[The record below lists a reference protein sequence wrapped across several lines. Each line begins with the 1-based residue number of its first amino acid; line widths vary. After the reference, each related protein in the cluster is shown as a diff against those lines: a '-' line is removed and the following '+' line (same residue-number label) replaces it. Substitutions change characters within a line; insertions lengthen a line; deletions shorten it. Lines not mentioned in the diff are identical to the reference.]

1 MRRTIGWFC
10 LSALLLTGCA
20 SVGPPSIARDRFDYD
35 HAVTTSWKRM
45 MLLNL
50 VKLRYG
56 DTPMFLDVASI
67 INSYTL
73 EAQINLGATW
83 AASPGWDTG
92 TLGGSG
98 HYADRPTI
106 TYNPLLGERFTRSLM
121 TPIPPGVVVSL
132 IQSGWAADAVLQMMV
147 SSINGVQNRFGG
159 GARARGADPE
169 FQKIG
174 ATLRRIQASGVV
186 GMRVEKTKENEWAVM
201 TLHRKNVTP
210 ELQEDIRTLRGLLG
224 IRQDAKDIRVVYGS
238 APQNDEEL
246 AMVTRSFLE
255 ILIDTAASI
264 EVPDTHVGDGS
275 VTRTAVFD
283 TDAVV
288 GYKPMIRIRSG
299 RDNPGDAFVSI
310 PYGDHWYW
318 IENRDYR
325 SKQVF
330 SFLMIIFSLTDAGPA
345 KGQPIVTIPAG

>member
-1 MRRTIGWFC
+1 MRLPIGWFC

-20 SVGPPSIARDRFDYD
+20 SMGPPTIARDRFDYD
-35 HAVTTSWKRM
+35 HAITTSWKRM

-73 EAQINLGATW
+73 EAQVNLGATW

-121 TPIPPGVVVSL
+121 TPISPGVVLSL

-147 SSINGVQNRFGG
+147 SSVNGVQNRFGG

-186 GMRVEKTKENEWAVM
+186 GMRVDKTKEQEWAVM
-201 TLHRKNVTP
+201 TLHRKTVTP
-210 ELQEDIRTLRGLLG
+210 ELQEDIRTLRALLG

-264 EVPDTHVGDGS
+264 EVPEAHVGEGS
-275 VTRTAVFD
+275 VPRTAVFD
-283 TDAVV
+283 TDATV
-288 GYKPMIRIRSG
+288 GYQPMVRIRSG
-299 RDNPGDAFVSI
+299 REKPDDAFVSI

-318 IENRDYR
+318 IANRDYR
-325 SKQVF
+325 SKQIF
-330 SFLMIIFSLTDAGPA
+330 SFLMIVFSLTDAGPA